1 MLSRFRLSPAMV
13 VAVIALLV
21 SLGGTAYAVGT
32 SSSPT
37 GQTFSTTIPATDNAP
52 DTPAHLLTT
61 PLGQLNANCKDLNTE
76 AGIVN
81 PRARILF
88 QNTSGSTENDA
99 RTISGGSPGVI
110 ALANGA
116 RDSFVGFDNTFELLI
131 DQGGTELTVTGALRG
146 DGAGTST
153 GSCTIWGT
161 TELQNK

>member
-1 MLSRFRLSPAMV
+1 MWSRFRPSPAMM

-32 SSSPT
+32 SSPPA

-61 PLGQLNANCKDLNTE
+61 PLGQLNANCKDLNPQV
-76 AGIVN
+76 GVVN
-81 PRARILF
+81 PRARVLF

-99 RTISGGSPGVI
+99 RTVSGGEASVI

-116 RDSFVGFDNTFELLI
+116 QDSFVGFANTFELLI
-131 DQGGTELTVTGALRG
+131 DQGGTELTVNGAVRG
-146 DGAGTST
+146 DGAETST
-153 GSCTIWGT
+153 GSCTLWGT
-161 TELQNK
+161 TELQSK